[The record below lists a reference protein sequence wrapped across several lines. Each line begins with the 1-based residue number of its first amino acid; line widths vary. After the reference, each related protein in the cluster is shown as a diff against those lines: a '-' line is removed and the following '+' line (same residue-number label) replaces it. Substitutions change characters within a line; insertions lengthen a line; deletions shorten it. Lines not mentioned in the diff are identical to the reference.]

1 MNRSSV
7 HPMHPSNGLE
17 IFSLSPFLWK
27 AFRWMH
33 LLGSSGETLTQ
44 SCRRRDIKTNSLVH
58 IDLTTFDCS
67 MLSLSLSPFLTLSFN
82 LCLALQ
88 IRTHLLSQAVL
99 GRHTLSRSRRYRRRW
114 RRRRQRRWRHERF
127 YRFSKR
133 FSVDCSRIVASERE
147 KSSLII
153 LISVFEHKKFFQF
166 QRFLLR
172 EQKKWSEENFV
183 ELWKS
188 FFLRLRWVLTV
199 HRIFPLLPHFRFFD
213 VFSQKKRNLMK
224 LMTSHVELPNGVG
237 SSEHDKWLC

>member
-1 MNRSSV
+1 MDPSGWEIQQSNRSVCFNLCTRQLNHWTDFEQSFERIMKIRLIYEPFIRSSV

-44 SCRRRDIKTNSLVH
+44 SCRCRRRRDIKTNSLVH

-153 LISVFEHKKFFQF
+153 LISVFEHKKFFF
-166 QRFLLR
+166 SFKDFCFESKKSEVKKILL
-172 EQKKWSEENFV
+172 NFEKV
-183 ELWKS
+183 
-188 FFLRLRWVLTV
+188 FFCDWGE
-199 HRIFPLLPHFRFFD
+199 F
-213 VFSQKKRNLMK
+213 
-224 LMTSHVELPNGVG
+224 
-237 SSEHDKWLC
+237 

>member
-133 FSVDCSRIVASERE
+133 FSVDCCRSRIVASERE

-172 EQKKWSEENFV
+172 KQKSEVKKILLNFEKV
-183 ELWKS
+183 
-188 FFLRLRWVLTV
+188 FFCDWGE
-199 HRIFPLLPHFRFFD
+199 F
-213 VFSQKKRNLMK
+213 
-224 LMTSHVELPNGVG
+224 
-237 SSEHDKWLC
+237 